1 MRLTICISVPYFKLW
16 GTCPPVLPWSTPRMT
31 TAMSYLL
38 RMTLTHPDCV
48 NSRAFPSR
56 CVDTQWCSS
65 PFHYTGLRPARCDH
79 SPHRSCYR
87 SFVRRI
93 CSLTTTRHYC
103 KQNLI
108 ARIGVYD
115 TINYKRWQL
124 YVLPPAVA
132 SVILRFK
139 HDAHNALSHQIS
151 ALRTWALA
159 SALTAGY
166 YSSLWGPQS
175 PRRKEGRSKSRWNHS
190 GRLNK
195 YPQVCSW
202 YTNSVLSCKEVSIRV
217 CPIMAGIHNATHICP
232 DKW

>member
-151 ALRTWALA
+151 ALRPPGHWPQRWLRAITPA
-159 SALTAGY
+159 SGVH
-166 YSSLWGPQS
+166 SHPEG
-175 PRRKEGRSKSRWNHS
+175 RKEGR
-190 GRLNK
+190 
-195 YPQVCSW
+195 
-202 YTNSVLSCKEVSIRV
+202 RV
-217 CPIMAGIHNATHICP
+217 GGIILV
-232 DKW
+232 D